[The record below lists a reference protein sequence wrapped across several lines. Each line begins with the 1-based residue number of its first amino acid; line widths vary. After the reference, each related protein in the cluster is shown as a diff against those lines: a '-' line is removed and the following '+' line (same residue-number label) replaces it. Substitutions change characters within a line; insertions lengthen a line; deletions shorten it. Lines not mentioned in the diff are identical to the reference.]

1 MAGQPGL
8 VGRCAWPC
16 LLGRISSPLE
26 DCCSLIGTLGLSSRA
41 RHCFDVSL
49 CADSN
54 LSVVKGSG
62 SLASKQ
68 FMWDYTKNLTQAASP
83 VYGPV
88 QYTYDAVGDT
98 QGAGARP
105 VHCCCTSQCKWY
117 GREKHVSF
125 SACLMEACMPAG
137 EENFIA
143 QTYDFVVADMPLTQ
157 AQLKTCNRCV
167 SMTVQAIALLH
178 VKLQHVSQECY
189 RGRAEDDGGSVLHLQ
204 GLCATCAGLL
214 FRFLGQ

>member
-1 MAGQPGL
+1 MSFWKSTHP
-8 VGRCAWPC
+8 
-16 LLGRISSPLE
+16 PLE
-26 DCCSLIGTLGLSSRA
+26 DCFRFIGALRGSSCTQHR
-41 RHCFDVSL
+41 FDVPL

-105 VHCCCTSQCKWY
+105 VRCCCELKCRWY
-117 GREKHVSF
+117 GKEKHASV
-125 SACLMEACMPAG
+125 SACLMEAHMPAG

-157 AQLKTCNRCV
+157 AQLKTCNRCA
-167 SMTVQAIALLH
+167 STPVQAIALLH
-178 VKLQHVSQECY
+178 VELQRVFSSAIE
-189 RGRAEDDGGSVLHLQ
+189 EV
-204 GLCATCAGLL
+204 
-214 FRFLGQ
+214 